1 MLTKPPRRTR
11 TPEPAWDWAFVRQRC
26 LREAQ
31 RMLAREDAEEAV
43 QEALTRAWKRSGS
56 CRTPD
61 EPMAWFLQI
70 TRHEAL
76 RQLDRRRRIAERERE
91 GAELTELP
99 CHEPAVDRLLGEVAT
114 EQALAALRPEERRLI
129 ELRYVDDLT
138 QPQVARM
145 LDIPEGTV
153 KVRLYRLRRQLQ
165 TVFAEQRSC

>member
-1 MLTKPPRRTR
+1 MLTKPARRTR
-11 TPEPAWDWAFVRQRC
+11 GFEPAWDWAFVRQRC

-31 RMLAREDAEEAV
+31 RVLTREDAEEAV
-43 QEALTRAWKRSGS
+43 QEALTRAWRRRSS

-76 RQLDRRRRIAERERE
+76 RQLDRRRRITERERDE
-91 GAELTELP
+91 VAELP
-99 CHEPAVDRLLGEVAT
+99 WHEPVADQLLGAIAT
-114 EQALAALRPEERRLI
+114 QQTLATLQPDERRLI

-153 KVRLYRLRRQLQ
+153 KVRLYRLRRRLQ
-165 TVFAEQRSC
+165 TAFAEQRSC